1 MDSTALK
8 KWAIVLG
15 LGAIIWFL
23 PCPHGLS
30 LAAWHLFAIFVA
42 TIAGFILQPIP
53 MGAVAFLSLTI
64 CAFFG
69 ILKTKDVLMGFG
81 NGTIWL
87 IVCAFFLSRGF
98 IKTGLGRRIAFFIIH
113 CIGKSSLSLGYSI
126 CLAELVISPSMPSA
140 TARGGGVFYPIVQSL
155 SSAFGSEAGPSAG
168 KIGKYLMQ
176 VGFHADAVT
185 CTMFLTSMAGNPLC
199 VGLAASAVGVELTWM
214 EWAIAAIVP
223 GLICLFLVPLILLK
237 IATPEIRETPNAKSL
252 AAAELQKM
260 GPMTKEELVLAFVFV
275 MCLALWATGSL
286 TGLGATPIAM
296 LAVSIMLI
304 AQVLSWKDIL
314 SEKGAWDAMFWMGGL
329 MSLATALAKSGFVKW
344 AAAFIAS
351 GISAAHMG
359 WVASFLVI
367 SLIYIYSHYC
377 FASVTA
383 RISAMYAAFVAVAA
397 ACGAPAL
404 MVAIAFGIFANL
416 PISLT
421 HYGNGAAP
429 VYFGAGYVSQGEWWR
444 NGFVVTTINTVIWF
458 TVGIAWWKLIGL
470 W

>member
-1 MDSTALK
+1 MDSSALK

-15 LGAIIWFL
+15 LGLIIWFL
-23 PCPHGLS
+23 PCPDGLS
-30 LAAWHLFAIFVA
+30 PAAWHLFAIFVA
-42 TIAGFILQPIP
+42 TIASFILQPVP
-53 MGAVAFLSLTI
+53 MGAAAFLALTF

-113 CIGKSSLSLGYSI
+113 VIGKSSLSLGYSI
-126 CLAELVISPSMPSA
+126 CLAELVISPAMPSA

-185 CTMFLTSMAGNPLC
+185 CTSMAGNPLC

-214 EWAIAAIVP
+214 EWAVAAIVP
-223 GLICLFLVPLILLK
+223 GLICLLLVPIILLK
-237 IATPEIRETPNAKSL
+237 VAPPEIRETPNAKAL
-252 AAAELQKM
+252 AATELQKM
-260 GPMTKEELVLAFVFV
+260 GPMSKDELVLAFVFL
-275 MCLALWATGSL
+275 MCLLLWATGSL

-304 AQVLSWKDIL
+304 TKVLSWKDVL
-314 SEKGAWDAMFWMGGL
+314 LEKGAWDAMFWMGGL

-351 GISAAHMG
+351 GISSAHMG

-383 RISAMYAAFVAVAA
+383 RISAMYAAFVAVAV

-429 VYFGAGYVSQGEWWR
+429 VYFGAGYVSEGEWWR

-458 TVGIAWWKLIGL
+458 TVGVAWWKLIGL

>member
-1 MDSTALK
+1 MDQTALK
-8 KWAIVLG
+8 KWAIVLV
-15 LGAIIWFL
+15 LGAVIWFL
-23 PCPHGLS
+23 PVPAGLTP
-30 LAAWHLFAIFVA
+30 AAWHLFAIFVA

-53 MGAVAFLSLTI
+53 MGAVAFLSLTL

-98 IKTGLGRRIAFFIIH
+98 IKTGLGRRIAFCIIRA
-113 CIGKSSLSLGYSI
+113 IGKSATSLGISI
-126 CLAELVISPSMPSA
+126 CLAELIISPAMPSA

-155 SSAFGSEAGPSAG
+155 SSAFNSEPGPSAG
-168 KIGKYLMQ
+168 RIGKYLMQ

-185 CTMFLTSMAGNPLC
+185 CMMFLTSMAGNPLC

-214 EWAIAAIVP
+214 EWCIAAIVP
-223 GLICLFLVPLILLK
+223 GLVCLFLVPFVLLK
-237 IATPEIRETPNAKSL
+237 LAPPEIRQIPNARQIASD
-252 AAAELQKM
+252 ELQKM
-260 GPMTKEELVLAFVFV
+260 GPMTRDEMVLSFVFL
-275 MCLALWATGSL
+275 MCLVLWATGSL
-286 TGLGATPIAM
+286 TGIGATPIAM

-304 AQVLSWKDIL
+304 AKVLSWKDIL

-329 MSLATALAKSGFVKW
+329 MALATALAKSGFIKW

-351 GISAAHMG
+351 GISAMEMG
-359 WVASFLVI
+359 WISSFVII
-367 SLIYIYSHYC
+367 SLIYIFSHYC

-383 RISAMYAAFVAVAA
+383 RISAMYAAFVAVAV

-404 MVAIAFGIFANL
+404 MVAVAFGIFANL

-429 VYFGAGYVSQGEWWR
+429 VYFGAGYVSQTEWWR
-444 NGFVVTTINTVIWF
+444 NGFVICAINTVIWL
-458 TVGIAWWKLIGL
+458 TVGMAWWKVIGL
-470 W
+470 Y